1 MDFLALFQKG
11 GLVMYPLLL
20 CSIIAIAILVERI
33 RTYRA
38 ARSNMDQLRTEVVAL
53 VTAGDEKGLRA
64 LCEADGGAPA
74 EMIAAALTRATTAGK
89 EAAMQ
94 GAASTIAGRLRAH
107 LNYLETIVTL
117 APLLG
122 LLGTV
127 TGMISSF
134 SVLSVSDG
142 QPFAITGGVG
152 EALVATAT
160 GLCVAIIA
168 LVIHT
173 YLVQQQDR
181 LITDMEE
188 AGTVYMN
195 ALLDEVTAAVS
206 DGEHKVTIG
215 EIKRGGG
222 HAHRHG
228 DAKKSGEELDASGA
242 VGR

>member
-20 CSIIAIAILVERI
+20 CSVIAIAILVERI

-38 ARSNMDQLRTEVVAL
+38 ARSKMDTLRMEVPAL
-53 VTAGDEKGLRA
+53 VEAGDVKGLRE

-74 EMIAAALTRATTAGK
+74 EMIASALTRTTTAAK

-134 SVLSVSDG
+134 SVLAVSDG

-188 AGTVYMN
+188 ASAVYMN
-195 ALLDEVTAAVS
+195 SLLNEAIDAVPDRDS
-206 DGEHKVTIG
+206 KVTIG

-222 HAHRHG
+222 HSHRHG
-228 DAKKSGEELDASGA
+228 EVEMARRDVEESGT